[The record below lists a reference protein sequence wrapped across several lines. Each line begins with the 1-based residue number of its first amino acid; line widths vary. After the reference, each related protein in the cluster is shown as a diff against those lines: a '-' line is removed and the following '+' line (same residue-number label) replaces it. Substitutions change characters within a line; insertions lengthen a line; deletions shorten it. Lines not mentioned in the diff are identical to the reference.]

1 MLHPRRNRASSAS
14 RLAALA
20 LLLTLAS
27 CASVSVRG
35 KSEER
40 GTFRSTALTFTFFS
54 YDFPGPALTIAR
66 ANAADTHRPGL
77 LVEHESVFPYLWK
90 LDWLLDIIGV
100 RYAVVEGTWSRE
112 PSAALPPR

>member
-1 MLHPRRNRASSAS
+1 MHRPPVRTSSK
-14 RLAALA
+14 LAALA
-20 LLLTLAS
+20 LLLVSAS

-35 KSEER
+35 KDAEH
-40 GTFRSTALTFTFFS
+40 GTFRSTATTFTFFS

-77 LVEHESVFPYLWK
+77 IVEHESVFPYLWK

-100 RYAVVEGTWSRE
+100 RYAVVEGTWSRD
-112 PSAALPPR
+112 PAAALPPR